1 MGSDRAVVA
10 AREDRGPPRGTPLGS
25 PPTRIEG
32 DLVRAQERNRLGRR
46 AQGVGLFGSHRLAPI
61 ARLATAGSL
70 GEAASRTAQSPGGE
84 GPDRLV
90 PSVHRWL
97 VRSGPKRGAQTGPNP
112 TDRAKTGTKRHLVTE
127 KKGIPLVAA
136 LTGANV
142 HDVKVALAVVQA
154 IPPIQGRRGRPRR
167 RPQRLYGDKG
177 YDSNPLRQALR
188 EMGIQPEIARR
199 RTKDRLGK
207 YRWVV
212 ERAFSWIN
220 QFRRLRIRYERLAE
234 IHLAFLYLG
243 CAVICWRKLI
253 QWL

>member
-1 MGSDRAVVA
+1 
-10 AREDRGPPRGTPLGS
+10 
-25 PPTRIEG
+25 
-32 DLVRAQERNRLGRR
+32 
-46 AQGVGLFGSHRLAPI
+46 
-61 ARLATAGSL
+61 
-70 GEAASRTAQSPGGE
+70 
-84 GPDRLV
+84 
-90 PSVHRWL
+90 
-97 VRSGPKRGAQTGPNP
+97 
-112 TDRAKTGTKRHLVTE
+112 VTE
-127 KKGIPLVAA
+127 KKGIPLVAT

-199 RTKDRLGK
+199 RTQDRLGK